1 MNLFLEI
8 LIIAFVI
15 NTLFF
20 IYAFIRK
27 TDVVTDL
34 SYSLSFLIASLY
46 LYVMHAEKALL
57 QTLVLCLVCL
67 WALRLGFYLLSRIL
81 VTKVDHRFDDKRDS
95 FVRFGSFWFL
105 QATAVWIILLPVT
118 FLMGLRGLTLNYAFL
133 AFGMVL
139 SVFGLVYE
147 TVADYQKTTFKKKHP
162 KTLITTGLWAYSR
175 HPNYFGEVLVWWG
188 IFVMVLPYMR
198 GLQFL
203 VVLGPVF
210 ITLLLLFVS
219 GVNLLEKSWK
229 EKYGSEKYYQQYV
242 REVSLFIP
250 WKRKRS

>member
-1 MNLFLEI
+1 
-8 LIIAFVI
+8 
-15 NTLFF
+15 
-20 IYAFIRK
+20 
-27 TDVVTDL
+27 
-34 SYSLSFLIASLY
+34 
-46 LYVMHAEKALL
+46 
-57 QTLVLCLVCL
+57 
-67 WALRLGFYLLSRIL
+67 
-81 VTKVDHRFDDKRDS
+81 
-95 FVRFGSFWFL
+95 
-105 QATAVWIILLPVT
+105 
-118 FLMGLRGLTLNYAFL
+118 
-133 AFGMVL
+133 
-139 SVFGLVYE
+139 
-147 TVADYQKTTFKKKHP
+147 
-162 KTLITTGLWAYSR
+162 
-175 HPNYFGEVLVWWG
+175 G